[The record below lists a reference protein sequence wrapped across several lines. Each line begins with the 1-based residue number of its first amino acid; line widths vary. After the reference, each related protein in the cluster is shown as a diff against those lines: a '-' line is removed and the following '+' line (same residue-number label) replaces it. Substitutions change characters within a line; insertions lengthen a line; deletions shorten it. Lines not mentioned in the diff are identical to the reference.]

1 MLPLQYLYFLDK
13 IENSVFYSNNFAKED
28 SFVNFHHDHD
38 SFSSYTCRI
47 WKELCEMKE

>member
-1 MLPLQYLYFLDK
+1 MLPSKYLYFLDK

-28 SFVNFHHDHD
+28 SFLYFHHDHD

-47 WKELCEMKE
+47 